1 MFGKFFGCL
10 AWALGAKSSIG
21 SGGSVESQD
30 SNTSPGSNQSTPVQC
45 TCDMSS
51 VEGVQRAGKMEVI
64 TVSAGDLIPCDGVV
78 KEGFALVDESAVAGV
93 STPAMIEATAGRNQV
108 LAGTLVVEGSLTIQP
123 NSQ

>member
-1 MFGKFFGCL
+1 
-10 AWALGAKSSIG
+10 
-21 SGGSVESQD
+21 
-30 SNTSPGSNQSTPVQC
+30 
-45 TCDMSS
+45 
-51 VEGVQRAGKMEVI
+51 MEVI